1 MVALSV
7 LTTVA
12 FSAGPEL
19 AVAAEHPANLSVAA
33 ELAAEL
39 HLPLVTIPL
48 TDTFTHLLVVT
59 PTRLELRTLGSDAPG
74 PVYVD
79 FTSGAVAHRRR
90 FGGGRNQPLARAI
103 GLKGGAAPTVADVT
117 AGLGRD
123 AFVLACLGCTVWLIE
138 RSPIVAALLRDGLRR
153 AAHDAEIGQMVRE
166 RLHFHSGDGRECL
179 PRLTANQQR
188 PDVVYL
194 DPMYPHRQ
202 KSAWVGKEMRLLRQL
217 AGDDAD
223 APALLTVALA
233 CAGHRVVVKRPRLA
247 PSLSGPP
254 PTARIVAPNTRFDLY
269 RIKLDPPAPC

>member
-1 MVALSV
+1 M
-7 LTTVA
+7 TTVA
-12 FSAGPEL
+12 FGAGPEL
-19 AVAAEHPANLSVAA
+19 AVAAEHPANLSVAT

-74 PVYVD
+74 PAYVD

-90 FGGGRNQPLARAI
+90 FGGGRGQPLARAI

-223 APALLTVALA
+223 APALLAVALA
-233 CAGHRVVVKRPRLA
+233 CAGNRVVVKRPRLA

>member
-1 MVALSV
+1 MALPV
-7 LTTVA
+7 LTTVD
-12 FSAGPEL
+12 FRAGPEL
-19 AVAAEHPANLSVAA
+19 AVAAEHPANLAVAV

-39 HLPLVTIPL
+39 RLPLVTIPF
-48 TDTFTHLLVVT
+48 TDAFTHLLVVT
-59 PTRLELRTLGSDAPG
+59 PTRLELRTLDSNAPG

-79 FTSGAVAHRRR
+79 FTAGAVAHRRR
-90 FGGGRNQPLARAI
+90 FGGGRGQPLARAI

-123 AFVLACLGCTVWLIE
+123 AFVLACLGCTVCLIE

-153 AAHDAEIGQMVRE
+153 ATHDAEIGQMVRE

-223 APALLTVALA
+223 APALLAVALA

-254 PTARIVAPNTRFDLY
+254 PTARIIAPNTRFDLY
-269 RIKLDPPAPC
+269 RVKPDPAAS